1 MFAVVGSKL
10 SLTYYSSGN
19 PNPNRFCPA
28 LTRETQEMSLHS
40 RIEVTGKRLNSN
52 LVMEAQIYF
61 LQVLRAR
68 KLPRLKTKFGKKREF
83 YVTVTDGTTA
93 KNTTAIRS
101 VKEVVEWNEN
111 LGVL

>member
-1 MFAVVGSKL
+1 
-10 SLTYYSSGN
+10 
-19 PNPNRFCPA
+19 
-28 LTRETQEMSLHS
+28 MSLHP

-52 LVMEAQIYF
+52 LVIEDQINF

-83 YVTVTDGTTA
+83 YVAVTDGTSA

-101 VKEVVEWNEN
+101 VEQAVEWNEK

>member
-1 MFAVVGSKL
+1 
-10 SLTYYSSGN
+10 
-19 PNPNRFCPA
+19 
-28 LTRETQEMSLHS
+28 MSLHP

-52 LVMEAQIYF
+52 LVIEDQINF

-93 KNTTAIRS
+93 KNTAAIRS
-101 VKEVVEWNEN
+101 VKQAVEWNEK

>member
-1 MFAVVGSKL
+1 M
-10 SLTYYSSGN
+10 
-19 PNPNRFCPA
+19 
-28 LTRETQEMSLHS
+28 HS
-40 RIEVTGKRLNSN
+40 RVEVTGKRLNPN
-52 LVMEAQIYF
+52 LMMMETQIYF

-68 KLPRLKTKFGKKREF
+68 NLPRLKTNFGRKREF

-101 VKEVVEWNEN
+101 VEQAVEWNEK

>member
-1 MFAVVGSKL
+1 
-10 SLTYYSSGN
+10 
-19 PNPNRFCPA
+19 
-28 LTRETQEMSLHS
+28 MSLHS
-40 RIEVTGKRLNSN
+40 RSEVTGKRLNFN
-52 LVMEAQIYF
+52 LMIEAQIYF

-68 KLPRLKTKFGKKREF
+68 NLPRLKTQFGRKREF

-101 VKEVVEWNEN
+101 VKEAVEWNEK